1 LCEKKKIEF
10 SVFFV
15 VFKIQ
20 KSRGRN
26 MKVGDGG
33 RKGRRKRAGE
43 SFDVVF
49 AVVQN
54 YGNIK
59 SNFRRRGGSSNAFF
73 PNENIKKVQWRRKIG
88 QLLC

>member
-1 LCEKKKIEF
+1 LCGKKKIEF

-33 RKGRRKRAGE
+33 RKGGE
-43 SFDVVF
+43 GDE
-49 AVVQN
+49 Q
-54 YGNIK
+54 G
-59 SNFRRRGGSSNAFF
+59 
-73 PNENIKKVQWRRKIG
+73 KVLMLF
-88 QLLC
+88 LL